1 MMKALLHSRK
11 AFVHSMKGLRETFR
25 NEMAFRIEL
34 TAAVI
39 LIPTALSFI
48 SFTDCPDYAVRFSF
62 SGINCRIT

>member
-1 MMKALLHSRK
+1 MMKTLLHLRK
-11 AFVHSMKGLRETFR
+11 AFGHSMKGLRETCR

-39 LIPTALSFI
+39 LIPTALNFI

-62 SGINCRIT
+62 SGINYRIT